1 MEMRRKDRML
11 NEDQTLDILN
21 RSEYGIL
28 STIGVDNVPYGVPM
42 NFVYE
47 DEMCIRDSLYTVQRR
62 RFTKTYK
69 PLNP

>member
-28 STIGVDNVPYGVPM
+28 STIGLIMYLM
-42 NFVYE
+42 VY
-47 DEMCIRDSLYTVQRR
+47 Q
-62 RFTKTYK
+62 
-69 PLNP
+69 